1 MKKDKLRLCALETFL
16 ILFLMI
22 TLFSNRLLTNK
33 ISVAIF
39 LLLYSIIV
47 RIIVKSSKGI
57 SIHSKEVRNYM
68 FIFAVLYLVIYYV
81 IGYYVGYYKATYKF
95 GFWTLYTQI
104 IPLIV
109 IIYSSETIR
118 KEFLSNKSKFS
129 FIATFLF
136 GVLVDLVV
144 YTNLYSL
151 TNLPG
156 LLEAIGYVFFA
167 SIASNLLYNYVC
179 INFGIVPN
187 IVYRIITTIYLYIIP
202 ITPDV
207 HMYFKSFARIVYP
220 VIILLVLI
228 DSYDKNHTILTIKN
242 KNFRIAITALVI
254 IIITLF
260 TMLITCKFRYGLI
273 VIGSNSMNDILYKG
287 DAVVYDS
294 KNKNY
299 LEGEIILFR
308 QDNIIIVHRIVRIE
322 ESNGI
327 KRIYTKGDNNSN
339 EDKGFRTIDDIVG
352 IVELRVKKIGLPT
365 IWLNELLK

>member
-16 ILFLMI
+16 VLFLMI
-22 TLFSNRLLTNK
+22 TLFSNRLLTSK

-39 LLLYSIIV
+39 LLLYAIIV
-47 RIIVKSSKGI
+47 RVSVRSSKKI
-57 SIHSKEVRNYM
+57 SIHSKEVQKYM
-68 FIFAVLYLVIYYV
+68 IVFAALYLVLYYV
-81 IGYYVGYYKATYKF
+81 IGYYVGYYKATYRF

-109 IIYSSETIR
+109 IIYSSELIR

-129 FIATFLF
+129 FVATFLF

-144 YTNLYSL
+144 YTNLYNL

-156 LLEAIGYVFFA
+156 LLEALGYVFFA

-179 INFGIVPN
+179 INFDIVPN
-187 IVYRIITTIYLYIIP
+187 VLYRIITTIYLYIIP

-228 DSYDKNHTILTIKN
+228 DSYDKKHTILTIKN
-242 KNFRIAITALVI
+242 KNFRIAITSLVVI
-254 IIITLF
+254 LITLF
-260 TMLITCKFRYGLI
+260 TMLITCRFRYGLI
-273 VIGSNSMNDILYKG
+273 VIGSNSMNDVLYKG
-287 DAVVYDS
+287 DAVVFDS

-299 LEGEIILFR
+299 IEGEIILFK
-308 QDNIIIVHRIVRIE
+308 QDNITVVHRIVRVE
-322 ESNGI
+322 ESDGKKKI
-327 KRIYTKGDNNSN
+327 FTKGDNNAN
-339 EDKGFRTIDDIVG
+339 EDSGFRTTDDIVG